1 MANKI
6 RYTFDAKAS
15 QFTVHAFASGLV
27 AVVAHNPQFAIRDF
41 SGEAQFI
48 SGTIEEAAV
57 SVRIKAASLEL
68 MDEVS
73 ERDRREIDRLTFGE
87 VLEIKHFPEV
97 VFKSTQ
103 ISVNKVSENL
113 YGASITGSLVL
124 HGIANN
130 VSFPAQVVVGDDTL
144 RAHGQ
149 FNVRQSDFGIET
161 AAVAGGTLKMKDEVR
176 IGFFI
181 VARKQE

>member
-27 AVVAHNPQFAIRDF
+27 AVVAHNPQFAMRDF
-41 SGEAQFI
+41 SGEAQFVAGDLADA
-48 SGTIEEAAV
+48 SV
-57 SVRIKAASLEL
+57 NVRINASSLSL
-68 MDEVS
+68 IDEVN
-73 ERDRREIDRLTFGE
+73 ERDRREINRVTFDE
-87 VLEIKHFPEV
+87 VLEIKRYPEII
-97 VFKSTQ
+97 FQSSQ

-113 YGASITGSLVL
+113 YQTTVGGKLLL
-124 HGIANN
+124 HGISNN

-144 RAHGQ
+144 RAYGQ
-149 FNVRQSDFGIET
+149 FDVRQTEFGIVT
-161 AAVAGGTLKMKDEVR
+161 ASVAGGTLKMKDEVR

-181 VARKQE
+181 VARKQG